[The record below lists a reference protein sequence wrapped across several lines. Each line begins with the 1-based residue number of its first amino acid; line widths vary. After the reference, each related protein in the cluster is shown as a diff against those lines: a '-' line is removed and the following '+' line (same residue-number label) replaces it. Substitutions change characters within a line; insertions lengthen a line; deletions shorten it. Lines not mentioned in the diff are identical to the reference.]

1 MASYDPAAHPTAHSH
16 AAHPT
21 AHSHAEHPTAHSH
34 AAHPTA
40 HSHAEHPT
48 ARSHAA
54 DPTAHSHAEHS
65 TAHSH
70 AANPTAHSHA
80 AHGRTVYGQTTHVHT
95 VYDQTGHVQT
105 VYEVTSI
112 TDGATSTRKEE
123 EEEDKRS
130 FAASATMVCATIIIC
145 ILISVLIAFFTV
157 GFGYSYVT
165 EATET
170 PFPNVIY
177 RGGGVKV
184 VVVTKA
190 TPVATTEETET
201 PVASTAA
208 PSQMMD
214 DQPLVCTVGR
224 RLNSTRMFP
233 PDGLCEYIFFDSL
246 YKQGRNSIVAPEGF
260 DTNLRTF
267 IDVAPLHEITAFGV
281 GITFDSVHHLELL
294 LNSSAP
300 SFKPMEIFWDNAIYH
315 LAILDTATVSPVEH
329 EVISALGCLKMNQG
343 RKIFTVFAAS
353 IPDDAWA
360 NLYIR
365 NFTTLFK
372 PDLFIG
378 FGHYTRGDN
387 SLKSCRIVPP
397 TLFQR
402 PPGAEYSYQH
412 DMTAGFETFKKLSV
426 PGLAL
431 KFALSVTLKGRLTVS
446 TVPNMYDFFTPCLT
460 NETADSFAT
469 YAEVCKNPGFKTAPI
484 YDSQVDATR
493 ILHAVKPE
501 VFSYDDRVGLCKKL
515 CTMKAQDTSMKFGIA
530 VYDLDYADFS
540 NTCGSKDGPFSR
552 LHLVRNILNFF
563 RTRYRT
569 TADTAD
575 CVNLAT

>member
-1 MASYDPAAHPTAHSH
+1 MAYYDPAAQGPMA
-16 AAHPT
+16 
-21 AHSHAEHPTAHSH
+21 
-34 AAHPTA
+34 
-40 HSHAEHPT
+40 
-48 ARSHAA
+48 
-54 DPTAHSHAEHS
+54 
-65 TAHSH
+65 
-70 AANPTAHSHA
+70 
-80 AHGRTVYGQTTHVHT
+80 
-95 VYDQTGHVQT
+95 YDLTGNDEM
-105 VYEVTSI
+105 VYEITS
-112 TDGATSTRKEE
+112 TTYGEETTRKEE

-130 FAASATMVCATIIIC
+130 FAASATVVCASIIFL
-145 ILISVLIAFFTV
+145 ILLSVLIAFFVIGFDSSYATV
-157 GFGYSYVT
+157 
-165 EATET
+165 ATET
-170 PFPNVIY
+170 PSPKVIL
-177 RGGGVKV
+177 RGGRDVKV
-184 VVVTKA
+184 LVVTQA
-190 TPVATTEETET
+190 TPVATTEETTIATTTQQTET

-208 PSQMMD
+208 PSEMMD
-214 DQPLVCTVGR
+214 DQPLVCTVGWK
-224 RLNSTRMFP
+224 LNSTRMFP

-246 YKQGRNSIVAPEGF
+246 YKRGRNSIVAPEGF
-260 DTNLRTF
+260 DPDLRTF
-267 IDVAPLHEITAFGV
+267 IDVAPLHKITAFGV
-281 GITFDSVHHLELL
+281 GITFDSVHHLEFL
-294 LNSSAP
+294 LNRSDA
-300 SFKPMEIFWDNAIYH
+300 SFKPMEIFWANSIYH
-315 LAILDTATVSPVEH
+315 LAILDTATVNPVEH
-329 EVISALGCLKMNQG
+329 EVISALGCLKLLRDRFSAERILGGN
-343 RKIFTVFAAS
+343 KVFTVFAAS

-402 PPGAEYSYQH
+402 PPGAEDSYQH
-412 DMTAGFETFKKLSV
+412 DM
-426 PGLAL
+426 
-431 KFALSVTLKGRLTVS
+431 
-446 TVPNMYDFFTPCLT
+446 
-460 NETADSFAT
+460 
-469 YAEVCKNPGFKTAPI
+469 VCKNPGFKTAPI

>member
-1 MASYDPAAHPTAHSH
+1 MAYYDPAAQGPMA
-16 AAHPT
+16 
-21 AHSHAEHPTAHSH
+21 
-34 AAHPTA
+34 
-40 HSHAEHPT
+40 
-48 ARSHAA
+48 
-54 DPTAHSHAEHS
+54 
-65 TAHSH
+65 
-70 AANPTAHSHA
+70 
-80 AHGRTVYGQTTHVHT
+80 
-95 VYDQTGHVQT
+95 YDLTGNDEM
-105 VYEVTSI
+105 VYEITS
-112 TDGATSTRKEE
+112 TTYGEETTRKEE

-130 FAASATMVCATIIIC
+130 FAASATVVCASIIFL
-145 ILISVLIAFFTV
+145 ILLSVLIAFFVIGFDSSYATV
-157 GFGYSYVT
+157 
-165 EATET
+165 ATET
-170 PFPNVIY
+170 PSPKVIL
-177 RGGGVKV
+177 RGGRDVKV
-184 VVVTKA
+184 LVVTQA
-190 TPVATTEETET
+190 TPVATTEETTIATTTQQTET

-208 PSQMMD
+208 PSEMMD
-214 DQPLVCTVGR
+214 DQPLVCTVGWK
-224 RLNSTRMFP
+224 LNSTRMFP

-246 YKQGRNSIVAPEGF
+246 YKRGRNSIVAPEGF
-260 DTNLRTF
+260 DPDLRTF
-267 IDVAPLHEITAFGV
+267 IDVAPLHKITAFGV
-281 GITFDSVHHLELL
+281 GITFDD
-294 LNSSAP
+294 A
-300 SFKPMEIFWDNAIYH
+300 SFKPMEIFWANSIYH
-315 LAILDTATVSPVEH
+315 LAILDTATVNPVEH
-329 EVISALGCLKMNQG
+329 EVISALGCLKLLRDRFSAERILGGN
-343 RKIFTVFAAS
+343 KVFTVFAAS

-402 PPGAEYSYQH
+402 PPGAEDSYQH
-412 DMTAGFETFKKLSV
+412 DMTAGFESFKKLSV